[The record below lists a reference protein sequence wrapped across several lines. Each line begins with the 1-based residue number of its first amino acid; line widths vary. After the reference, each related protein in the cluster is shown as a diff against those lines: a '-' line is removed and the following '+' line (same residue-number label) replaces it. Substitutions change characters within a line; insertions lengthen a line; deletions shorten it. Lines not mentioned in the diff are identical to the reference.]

1 MAQAG
6 ERPHTLRS
14 AQRALSILAV
24 VYRSGQGKQL
34 SEVSAET
41 GLDKATALRILST
54 LVSEGIIRRDAA
66 TGRYRPDVRSWIY
79 LAPSMQAGLL
89 LTAAVQGA
97 LDRLSEAT
105 GSTSGVFLVTPDGRS
120 AAPAVWSRPR
130 TGLHYQP
137 ARAPAI
143 MPLHASAAGRCVLA
157 GRTPAELRSY
167 LERPLER
174 LTDRTLTSPAKLRRE
189 LAQIRRLGY
198 GTHVGELMPGISSIA
213 VPLRADDGEVMGAV
227 ALAIPG
233 DDPSGLLDRAL
244 PALAEAQQAVSRLF
258 GCKAWLELVRASASA
273 GPSAPSPWDTADP
286 GFGDGPMPLVRSVS
300 RMMRLMAAV
309 FRQPEGVSVRELA
322 RQRRLDR
329 TTTWRL
335 LNTLCA
341 GDVLW
346 QDGDDERY
354 RVSPRFW
361 LRHAWIMSAAT
372 SLTRIVAGVLQEV
385 AQTTGAT
392 AVLALPDR
400 EMRRSVI
407 YQFALPHSPLCYHP
421 EYGPQ
426 APLHV
431 TASGKTYLAA
441 QSRLELETYIR
452 GGLAALTGSSITSRE
467 QLLAEIAVVRN
478 AGYALSREEMVDGVA
493 ACAVPVYDSAGKIA
507 GSVAIVPL
515 ASALAGA
522 DVGQWVRLL
531 QHAARSLSHLLV
543 GEWREQLE
551 ERPPGS
557 D

>member
-1 MAQAG
+1 MAPTA
-6 ERPHTLRS
+6 ESPHILRS

-24 VYRSGQGKQL
+24 VYRSGQEKQL

-54 LVSEGIIRRDAA
+54 LVAEGIIRRDAVS
-66 TGRYRPDVRSWIY
+66 GRYRPDMRSWLY
-79 LAPSMQAGLL
+79 VAPAVQPGLL
-89 LTAAVQGA
+89 LVAAAQAA

-105 GSTSGVFLVTPDGRS
+105 GSTSGIFLATPDGRS
-120 AAPAVWSRPR
+120 SAAVMWSRPR
-130 TGLHYQP
+130 TALHYQP
-137 ARAPAI
+137 SRAPAAV
-143 MPLHASAAGRCVLA
+143 PLHASAAGRCVLA
-157 GRTPAELRSY
+157 GRTPAELRRY

-174 LTDRTLTSPAKLRRE
+174 LTESTVTSPAKLRRE

-198 GTHVGELMPGISSIA
+198 AIHVGEVTPGVCSIA
-213 VPLRADDGEVMGAV
+213 VPLCAADGDVLGAV

-233 DDPSGLLDRAL
+233 EEPSGLLDKAL
-244 PALAEAQQAVSRLF
+244 PALGEAQQTVSRLL
-258 GCKAWLELVRASASA
+258 GYEAWLELVGASNPG
-273 GPSAPSPWDTADP
+273 GPSTPSPWDTPDP
-286 GFGDGPMPLVRSVS
+286 GFGDGPMPLVRTVS
-300 RMMRLMAAV
+300 RMMRLMAAI
-309 FRQPEGVSVRELA
+309 FRQPEGVSVREVA

-341 GDVLW
+341 SDVLW
-346 QDGDDERY
+346 QDGTDERY
-354 RVSPRFW
+354 RISPRFW

-385 AQTTGAT
+385 AETTGAT

-400 EMRRSVI
+400 EMRHSVI
-407 YQFALPHSPLCYHP
+407 YQFSLPHTPLCYHP
-421 EYGPQ
+421 EYGPL

-431 TASGKTYLAA
+431 TATGKTYLAA
-441 QSRLELETYIR
+441 QSRLELERYIR

-467 QLLAEIAVVRN
+467 QLLAEIDRVRK
-478 AGYALSREEMVDGVA
+478 AGYALNREEMVDGVA

-507 GSVAIVPL
+507 GSVAIVPV

-531 QHAARSLSHLLV
+531 QHAARSLSRLLV

-551 ERPPGS
+551 ERPPSS